1 MSTDPLVLKVGD
13 LAPPFE
19 ATDCRGAPISLGEFA
34 GKKKVVLFFFPRA
47 FTVRCVEEVRNF
59 RDHYE
64 RIVAAGAEL
73 IGVST
78 DKSERNCQFKEEEQL
93 QFRLIGD
100 DAHVL
105 SNQYGVVWPSKGFNR
120 RATFVIDEQG
130 VIAQLIHHE
139 VAVDAHLSGVLEA
152 LKA

>member
-1 MSTDPLVLKVGD
+1 MDSETIALKVGD
-13 LAPPFE
+13 VAPPFD
-19 ATDCRGAPISLGEFA
+19 TKDCLGGPISLGEFA
-34 GKKKVVLFFFPRA
+34 GKKKVVLFFFPKA

-78 DKSERNCQFKEEEQL
+78 DKSDRNCQFKEEEGL

-105 SNQYGVVWPSKGFNR
+105 STQYGVVWPSTRLNK
-120 RATFVIDEQG
+120 RATFVIDERG
-130 VIAQLIHHE
+130 VIAQVIHQE